1 MEAGRNETRT
11 TLPVCKLQINKS
23 SMTFTATIEI
33 TTPPSPDT
41 EENNRK
47 LILEYLKYKGLVKVE
62 LKEVL

>member
-1 MEAGRNETRT
+1 
-11 TLPVCKLQINKS
+11 
-23 SMTFTATIEI
+23 MTFTATIEI